1 MALVNKGKPKVCLRC
16 QRINP
21 PEQETCL
28 TCGALLIDAPNVEL
42 DLEIAKK
49 IRWEQIKKEG
59 EL

>member
-28 TCGALLIDAPNVEL
+28 TCGVLLIDAPNVEL
-42 DLEIAKK
+42 DLEIAK
-49 IRWEQIKKEG
+49 RLDG
-59 EL
+59 SR